1 MEGVGSHWCCTWS
14 WLTFWISRCSV
25 SPPFISLSFS
35 LSLSLSHSFPLFS
48 CVLVSLHHLVM
59 PRDYS
64 VVAPDSISPA
74 DQSIDLICLL
84 LLKMRDGVIDQRM
97 GALQR
102 CLCGEAMPRPLNTRG
117 AVGWR
122 CGFRIAMMVEN
133 EMEWLGCRLG
143 GSGGYQDLGWRWQ
156 RKGTS
161 GNGVWDGSDAIWLQ
175 STGSRGKKWMKSRV
189 CGGGPL
195 VLNGTLYSNNSKKKT
210 SHRRRNQLLFFSDV
224 FDYTRRP
231 LITFSLRCL

>member
-195 VLNGTLYSNNSKKKT
+195 VLNGTLYSNNSKKKRVT
-210 SHRRRNQLLFFSDV
+210 AEEISSSSFL
-224 FDYTRRP
+224 
-231 LITFSLRCL
+231 TFSITLDVRWLSFS